1 MVLRTWKSLTTKD
14 DTAVRVNNPTAGA
27 QAFLMNYPFGEQA
40 MSPVQNVQ
48 TTANVAGTN
57 G

>member
-1 MVLRTWKSLTTKD
+1 VLRTWKSLTTKD